1 MPYKNPPKRSEE
13 YRKRA
18 GEVRAKADAA
28 HDKASRDALL
38 QEADTWERMADY
50 EDKHQA
56 PGGLRCSSRE
66 AARRYVTGFLPPDG
80 LLWRPPPNSA
90 HDNLVL
96 DAAHAF
102 HVASDLSRALTFAL
116 GIHSTSELDI
126 SVQRS
131 HAYVAEMNHRI
142 FYGGVVGILRD
153 TLPALKH
160 VTGPDRRGQN
170 QGRQQADC

>member
-1 MPYKNPPKRSEE
+1 MLLDDQEIFDPKRDLMALRRRIGMIFQRPNPFPLS
-13 YRKRA
+13 
-18 GEVRAKADAA
+18 VRRNLELPLKPD
-28 HDKASRDALL
+28 SRL
-38 QEADTWERMADY
+38 MV
-50 EDKHQA
+50 
-56 PGGLRCSSRE
+56 
-66 AARRYVTGFLPPDG
+66 VTGFLPPDG

-131 HAYVAEMNHRI
+131 HAYVAEMNHRV
-142 FYGGVVGILRD
+142 FYELGANAVGDGGVVGILRD

-170 QGRQQADC
+170 QGHQQADC